1 MRKYVDSYE
10 QASTLMAERG
20 TSVIPVFLALTPVDI
35 ELSDNNT
42 MSLFLLICQMSMQGF
57 MTSKLV
63 NQSFTER
70 KKKLCVNNKSTLW
83 SYP

>member
-1 MRKYVDSYE
+1 
-10 QASTLMAERG
+10 MAERG
-20 TSVIPVFLALTPVDI
+20 TSVILVFLALTPVDI

-70 KKKLCVNNKSTLW
+70 KKKIT
-83 SYP
+83 